1 MTLRESQWL
10 TLKKQKHSISVPG
23 LYYGLGRKMN
33 DVFLLGNVD
42 LISPSGTKDS

>member
-10 TLKKQKHSISVPG
+10 TLKKQKHSIGVLG

-33 DVFLLGNVD
+33 VFLLGNVD
-42 LISPSGTKDS
+42 LVSSRGTKDS